1 MAAGDILQDLI
12 DIGLLSSWNIIND
25 KEFNFRLDG
34 NDKTLYKV
42 KHELRKSIY
51 FKEYDSQIDIVEL
64 IAVRDGQSNHLKF
77 TLGGEDDPDEVQA
90 WIITT
95 ILSRHK
101 YSSQITSLMSRT
113 IKKLRKKKFK
123 ELSRVLLVDGEFHD
137 KYGERWMIV
146 QFNSKNPI
154 LFFVETGNSNMASI
168 MWRFKNKKV
177 MNSSTNIVDVILS
190 SGSC

>member
-177 MNSSTNIVDVILS
+177 MNSSTNIVDVIL
-190 SGSC
+190 